1 MLVDCHVHTWRYPDH
16 FNREAMLRNQPE
28 RRRAWP
34 DEKFKQMLDQ
44 PIDAYLSQMEG
55 LIDRAIL
62 VGQSA
67 RNTSG
72 VDVPNEYLAQ
82 VARQYADRLSWCCC
96 VDPTEPGAADEVEK
110 CVKEWG
116 AVGVGELNPIQWA
129 AYANDPR
136 TYPVY
141 EVCQALDV
149 PIVLHVGGTSHM
161 DTHVRM
167 KYGDVLAV
175 DDVAIDFPHL
185 RIVICHLGYPKYED
199 ASFLVQ
205 KHENVFADISYL
217 PSVSGLERTIIS
229 RHLPVVSF
237 PYLHYAYPL
246 LYCLSQV
253 YGGADK
259 LIFGTDWGVCQPR
272 QTIEVLRGINEY
284 LRRYDLPE
292 IPEATID
299 NILYENWKKVFTH
312 IA

>member
-16 FNREAMLRNQPE
+16 FNKAAMLANQPE
-28 RRRAWP
+28 RRWGWP
-34 DEKFKQMLDQ
+34 DEKFRQLLDQ
-44 PIDAYLSQMEG
+44 PIDPYLALMDG
-55 LIDRAIL
+55 VIDRAII

-72 VDVPNEYLAQ
+72 VDIPNSYLAE
-82 VARQYADRLSWCCC
+82 VASLHADKLSWCCC
-96 VDPTEPGAADEVEK
+96 VDPTTAGAADEVEK

-116 AVGVGELNPIQWA
+116 AIGVGELNPIQWQ

-136 TYPVY
+136 AYAVY
-141 EVCQALDV
+141 EVCQSLDV
-149 PIVLHVGGTSHM
+149 PIVLHVGGSSHM
-161 DTHVRM
+161 DTRVRM

-175 DDVAIDFPHL
+175 DDIAIDFPHL
-185 RIVICHLGYPKYED
+185 KIVICHLGYPKYED

-217 PSVSGLERTIIS
+217 PSVSGLERTIIN
-229 RHLPVVSF
+229 RRMPVVNY

-259 LIFGTDWGVCQPR
+259 LLFGTDWGVSQP
-272 QTIEVLRGINEY
+272 QATIDVLRGLNDY
-284 LRRYDLPE
+284 LCKCGLPL
-292 IPEATID
+292 IPEPTIH
-299 NILYENWKKVFTH
+299 NILHENWKRVFTR